1 MGKKSKKKKNAP
13 KKGVAKNI
21 LSTKVDRHQ
30 QKQKKTESNNKSRTK
45 SVPEDSNNTDLDEI
59 LDKFDSGSDGFEN
72 SSFENFSK
80 SGDDEDEDVN
90 IAGLPDSDNEKKDK
104 PEFKVNKPK
113 KALATNIKANN
124 IKANN
129 TKANN
134 PKFQNQEIKEYN
146 NSNNNSNNNN
156 NNNKQPI
163 EHIEKHNPII
173 DDIFSGNFPTLAKF
187 GELPKLKSTKNV
199 PSVEK
204 AKITNRIIR
213 AENINA
219 LSRWDNVPNKNK
231 PVKFDKLVG
240 IKDPEYGQKCLDIQR
255 NVAVKYVLQH
265 GRDDPTLEFT
275 DRMKP
280 KKKMIKNSGD
290 SLADILRNPKMA
302 LALGD
307 QFYCY
312 SDRNNRRLFL
322 DRPLVT
328 DKTVQLYVLKRE
340 ITESSTNNKIDKD
353 DNHRLIVKNYNSDSK
368 DRDIKYEI
376 GAYQSIRSLLLESGY
391 ETNRNLLIESY
402 IETYG
407 AEPTDQVLN
416 DIDIVSKNRAQKLV
430 YRVLPYFSSSYMM
443 YGQPVLIL
451 ELLEKLDQTDDP
463 YNIGFEIIHHLYY
476 IHQIGVHTDI
486 KPENIMKIA
495 RMSDGKKKM
504 FYYLIDFGGM
514 TCDRFPGGGYRR
526 FVWSPKWTSQ
536 IKPNW
541 YKELGMEGKETEK
554 VRQTCPRFDF
564 IELGITMRVF
574 QITSKLPTVPSD
586 IDERYLHDYTKYKG
600 RLKKYMEYVLSLPN
614 SETYPQEVYRK
625 LQDILS
631 PIEIVE

>member
-1 MGKKSKKKKNAP
+1 MGKKGKKKKNSNYP
-13 KKGVAKNI
+13 KKSAGKNI

-30 QKQKKTESNNKSRTK
+30 QKQKNNVESNSKSNSKDNKSRTK
-45 SVPEDSNNTDLDEI
+45 SVPEDSCNTDLDDI
-59 LDKFDSGSDGFEN
+59 LDNFNSGSDGFDN

-80 SGDDEDEDVN
+80 SNDDDYEDDNVN
-90 IAGLPDSDNEKKDK
+90 IAGLPDSDDEKKDSK
-104 PEFKVNKPK
+104 PAFKVNRPK
-113 KALATNIKANN
+113 VI
-124 IKANN
+124 
-129 TKANN
+129 
-134 PKFQNQEIKEYN
+134 PKSKYQEVK
-146 NSNNNSNNNN
+146 SNNNN
-156 NNNKQPI
+156 ETNNEPTKDI
-163 EHIEKHNPII
+163 IKHIEKHNPVV
-173 DDIFSGNFPTLAKF
+173 DDIFAGDFPTLAKF
-187 GELPKLKSTKNV
+187 GDLPKLRSTKNV
-199 PSVEK
+199 ASVEK

-219 LSRWDNVPNKNK
+219 ISKWENVPNKNK
-231 PVKFDKLVG
+231 PVKFDKLVT
-240 IKDPEYGQKCLDIQR
+240 IKDSEHSQKCLDMQR
-255 NVAVKYVLQH
+255 NVAVKYILQH

-275 DRMKP
+275 DRMRP
-280 KKKMIKNSGD
+280 KKKMVKNNGD

-312 SDRNNRRLFL
+312 SDRNSRRLFL

-328 DKTVQLYVLKRE
+328 DKTVQLYILKRE
-340 ITESSTNNKIDKD
+340 ITDSNKSNKIDKD

-368 DRDIKYEI
+368 DRDIRYEI
-376 GAYQSIRSLLLESGY
+376 GAYQAIRSLLLESGY
-391 ETNRNLLIESY
+391 NTNRDLLIESY
-402 IETYG
+402 IETYN
-407 AEPTDQVLN
+407 ADPTEEVLN
-416 DIDIVSKNRAQKLV
+416 DIDFVSKNRAQKLV

-486 KPENIMKIA
+486 KPENIMKIS
-495 RMSDGKKKM
+495 RMSEGKKKM

-514 TCDRFPGGGYRR
+514 SCDRFPGGGYRR
-526 FVWSPKWTSQ
+526 FVWSPKWTAQ

-614 SETYPQEVYRK
+614 SESYPPEVYRK